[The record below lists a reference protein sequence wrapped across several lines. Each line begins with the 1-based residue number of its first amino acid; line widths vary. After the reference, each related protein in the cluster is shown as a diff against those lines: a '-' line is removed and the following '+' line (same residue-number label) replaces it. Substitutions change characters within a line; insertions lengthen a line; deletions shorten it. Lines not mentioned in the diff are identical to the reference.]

1 MVEKHNGGS
10 SKRTRTENCV
20 EEDVIRNQMREL
32 KEENKQMKEDN
43 KHMKEVDRENKELK
57 DATAEL
63 RGMVE
68 CPVCLHVPKL
78 GGPVPHPDPEPFVNC
93 AR

>member
-20 EEDVIRNQMREL
+20 EEGVIRNQMREL
-32 KEENKQMKEDN
+32 EEEN

-57 DATAEL
+57 DAMAEL

-68 CPVCLHVPKL
+68 CPVCLH
-78 GGPVPHPDPEPFVNC
+78 
-93 AR
+93 